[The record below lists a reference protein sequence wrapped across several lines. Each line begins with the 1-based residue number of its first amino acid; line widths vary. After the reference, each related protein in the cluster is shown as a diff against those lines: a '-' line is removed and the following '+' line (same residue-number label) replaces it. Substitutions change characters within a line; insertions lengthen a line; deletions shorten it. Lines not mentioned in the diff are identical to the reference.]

1 MRQLI
6 ATAILAGFAL
16 TASVQSQ
23 GGPHWVGT
31 WATSPVARPAPPVAG
46 APPPAA
52 PAPARGPATP
62 PFVPNNQTLREIVHT
77 TVAGDAV
84 RVVFSNAFGTGPLSI
99 GAASIALRDKGSA
112 IVAASSHALTFAGR
126 TSTAVP
132 AGAVMVTDPV
142 TLAVP
147 AFADV
152 AVDVYLPDDM
162 GKMPVTV
169 HAGAFQTNFAIAG
182 NHAGEREFTEPP
194 ATTSVTSW
202 FYLARVEVRTDARTE
217 GIVALG
223 DSITDGTGST
233 VDANARWPDQLARRL
248 AAAGGV
254 RTAVMNAGIAGNRLL
269 LDGAGVNALARLDRD
284 VLSAAGVTHVVL
296 LEGINDI
303 GLAREN
309 ALPAAADLIAAHRQ
323 VIERAHTRG
332 LKIIGATLTP
342 FEGAA
347 YYTESGEA
355 KRSAV
360 NEWIRTSKAYDG
372 VIDFDAAVRD
382 PDNPKRFLLKY
393 DRGDHLHPSDAG
405 YDAMGKAID
414 LALFR

>member
-1 MRQLI
+1 MI
-6 ATAILAGFAL
+6 ATAIVAGFAL

-23 GGPHWVGT
+23 GGSHWVGT
-31 WATSPVARPAPPVAG
+31 WATSPVARPAPPPAVMPG
-46 APPPAA
+46 APAA
-52 PAPARGPATP
+52 PPAVPPAARGPATP

-84 RVVFSNAFGTGPLSI
+84 RIVFSNAFGTGPLSI
-99 GAASIALRDKGSA
+99 GAASLALRDKGSA
-112 IVAASSHALTFAGR
+112 IATASSHPLTFAGR
-126 TSTAVP
+126 TSTLVP

-147 AFADV
+147 AFADL

-162 GKMPVTV
+162 ARMPVTV
-169 HAGAFQTNFAIAG
+169 HAGAFQTSYVIAG
-182 NHAGEREFTEPP
+182 NHAGDHEFAEP
-194 ATTSVTSW
+194 TTTTSW
-202 FYLARVEVRTDARTE
+202 FYLSRVEVRTDARTDA
-217 GIVALG
+217 IVALG

-248 AAAGGV
+248 AAGGGV

-284 VLSAAGVTHVVL
+284 VLAAAGVTHVVL

-303 GLAREN
+303 GLARGS
-309 ALPAAADLIAAHRQ
+309 ALPTAEDLIAAHRQ
-323 VIERAHTRG
+323 VIDRAHTRG

-347 YYTESGEA
+347 YFTEAGEA
-355 KRSAV
+355 KRSAI
-360 NEWIRTSKAYDG
+360 NEWIRTSRSYDG

-382 PDNPKRFLLKY
+382 PDNPRRFLLKY

-405 YDAMGKAID
+405 YEAMGKAID